1 MKKKLAA
8 LLLAMVMV
16 LSLIVPASAAG
27 TDGDVIAEILTDAAA
42 DGTTAPEDKATDDD
56 GDDVDSAPADNDAAQ
71 DDSSADDGDTAAEDG
86 DEAEAGIE
94 ALAADPAADDGV
106 LTAEALAAL
115 YAELDVEYDAPAAA
129 TQADVLVYLLR
140 YAGLA
145 DSQISFDEPG
155 TEQFV
160 YDAEQLF
167 ISMGVLPSDYAAE
180 DECTTEQL
188 NALREDIQPLYDA
201 LHADK
206 LEPLFMNGMA
216 QPIFPYTEASYK
228 TGEKLTYQ
236 GYDWVQGD
244 NGWVQQP
251 VTKTTDEMAG
261 TPNAESDIIRFCVYV
276 ETNYDTDGDGKL
288 DLVKTLVQLP
298 KAALEGDYKAATI
311 YEARPYI
318 TGCTSWGDE
327 YIEGGYD
334 LESMYNT
341 PAERTAAGSTT
352 TAELAAAAN
361 PDDWM
366 YWNPQEESWAYEDLT
381 WYDYYLV
388 RGFAVVECGGLG
400 TKGSDGF
407 ETCGTDLE
415 IDAFKCV
422 IEWLHGD
429 RVAYTNKTDNI
440 AIEADWSSG
449 NVGMTGRSYAGT
461 TQFGL
466 STTGVA
472 GLKTIVP
479 VAGIASWYEYTNS
492 QGVAMSISYSDYLA
506 TYCAGRY
513 LDDEDYATIAES
525 YRRYLQQ
532 ISDDEY
538 ALNGDYGKHWATRDY
553 TVDPLLPDWTGIKI
567 PALIVHG
574 LNDTNV
580 RTKEFDL
587 MYKSFKDAGQ
597 NVKLLL
603 HQGTHLTPTYPSQ
616 RYEMLIGDEY
626 YDSILNKWFSHYLC
640 GVDNGIESIANV
652 TYQSNVDGSWS
663 TYNSWETANKALLQA
678 YNAFDS
684 KITAVSGGIR
694 HRDESNQWV
703 VDAEP
708 ATATYTFEIPED
720 FTIKGPVA
728 VHIRAAAAA
737 NGDTPLSELDGVR
750 LTVGLND
757 TSDSE
762 FNAFVPSRSYLPITS
777 TENKNAWMGGGV
789 ENFALVSY
797 TQTPATSKSI
807 GMGYIDVFNPTAG
820 YDSASAAKRT
830 DIKENRYYDYTVYIQ
845 PTVYTVKE
853 GHTIELTLSMSYN
866 SGLDLKID
874 NSKTYIDMPTQGK
887 VSFSQKAP
895 SSSGSSGGS
904 SGGSSAPVTPVT
916 PVTPVNP
923 TPPTTVG
930 GFADVAADAWYADAV
945 KYVQDKGLMSGTSS
959 SSFEPEATVN
969 RAMVVTVL
977 YRLAGSPATT
987 GSNNFTDLSQDW
999 YKEAVQWAVDA
1010 GVTNGTSATTF
1021 DPDALIT
1028 REQLAAMIF
1037 RYASSCGYDVNGRAV
1052 LDAFADNASIS
1063 SYALEAMQW
1072 ANSAGLINGVTN
1084 DTLVPTGDSNRA
1096 VLATIL
1102 MRFCENVT
1110 ASNAK

>member
-1 MKKKLAA
+1 MKKKFAA

-27 TDGDVIAEILTDAAA
+27 TDGDDIADALTDVQADEATVAEDEPTVEDGASVENDATEDNTDAAQ
-42 DGTTAPEDKATDDD
+42 G
-56 GDDVDSAPADNDAAQ
+56 GDEAGSEALDA
-71 DDSSADDGDTAAEDG
+71 SEAAEDT
-86 DEAEAGIE
+86 
-94 ALAADPAADDGV
+94 GV
-106 LTAEALAAL
+106 LTVQNLTAL
-115 YAELDVEYDAPAAA
+115 YDELDGEYEAPATA

-160 YDAEQLF
+160 YDSEQLF
-167 ISMGVLPSDYAAE
+167 ISMGILPSDYDADA
-180 DECTTEQL
+180 ECTVEQL

-216 QPIFPYTEASYK
+216 QPIFPYTEASYA
-228 TGEKLTYQ
+228 TGNELTYQ
-236 GYDWVQGD
+236 GYDWVQGE
-244 NGWVQQP
+244 NGWEQQP
-251 VTKTTDEMAG
+251 VEKTTPEMAG
-261 TPNAESDIIRFCVYV
+261 TSNDSSDIIRFCVYV

-298 KAALEGDYKAATI
+298 KAVVDGDYKAATI

-318 TGCTSWGDE
+318 TGCTSWSDD

-341 PAERTAAGSTT
+341 PAERTAAGNTT
-352 TAELAAAAN
+352 TAEHAAAAN

-422 IEWLHGD
+422 IEWLNGD
-429 RVAYTNKTDNI
+429 RVAYTDKVNNI

-525 YRRYLQQ
+525 YGKYLQQ

-553 TVDPLLPDWTGIKI
+553 TVDPLLPDWKGIKI

-640 GVDNGIESIANV
+640 GVDNGIENIANV
-652 TYQSNVDGSWS
+652 TVQSNVDGSWD
-663 TYNSWETANKALLQA
+663 TYSSWETANKALLQA
-678 YNAFDS
+678 S
-684 KITAVSGGIR
+684 KASDDKTTAVSGGVR

-737 NGDTPLSELDGVR
+737 NSETPLSELDGIR

-757 TSDSE
+757 KSDSE

-777 TENKNAWMGGGV
+777 TDNHNAWMGGGV

-807 GMGYIDVFNPTAG
+807 GMGYIDIFNPTAG

-830 DIKENRYYDYTVYIQ
+830 EIKENKYYDYTVYIQ

-853 GHTIELTLSMSYN
+853 GHTIELTLSMGYN

-887 VSFSQKAP
+887 VSFSQKPP
-895 SSSGSSGGS
+895 SSSGNSGNSGSSGGT
-904 SGGSSAPVTPVT
+904 PVTPTT

-923 TPPTTVG
+923 TTPTTVG

-945 KYVQDKGLMSGTSS
+945 KYVQDKGLMSGTSA
-959 SSFEPEATVN
+959 SSFEPDANVN

-987 GSNNFTDLSQDW
+987 GSNDFTDLSQDW
-999 YKEAVQWAVDA
+999 YKDAVQWAVDA

-1021 DPDALIT
+1021 DPDAMIT

-1037 RYASSCGYDVNGRAV
+1037 RYASSCGYDVSGRSV
-1052 LDAFADNASIS
+1052 LDAFADSSSVS

-1072 ANSAGLINGVTN
+1072 ANNAGLINGVTN

-1096 VLATIL
+1096 VLAIIL
-1102 MRFCENVT
+1102 MRFCENV
-1110 ASNAK
+1110 AAAA